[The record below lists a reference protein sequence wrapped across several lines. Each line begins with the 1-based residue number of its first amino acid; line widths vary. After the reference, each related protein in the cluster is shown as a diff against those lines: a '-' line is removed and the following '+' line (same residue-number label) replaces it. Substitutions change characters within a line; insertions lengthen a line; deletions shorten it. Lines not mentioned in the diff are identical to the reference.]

1 MAVADDDLVQH
12 AHLLRLEGAIARVA
26 IARWRTLHVV
36 GDVVTD
42 KAHLPRDFQR
52 LVNDGMNRRD
62 RRWLVAIIMHPGV
75 KPLDTWRVYF
85 VQRQSSQHRLDVVA
99 GDAAVAFPGRDRQV
113 RLHVVGKPLVK
124 PLSVGIAS
132 AGDQLATRSGRD
144 RGLDLLVELFARASV
159 ECQAAPIGQRD
170 AMAIV
175 LAEAVRRSFPLTA
188 ATHQTKPCF
197 VWRIARR
204 SRTPS
209 SASQSGPTIRLKR
222 IEPSALCARNSS
234 LILCGQLGHGVQW
247 ACSAAARAR
256 VSASCA
262 SSKQGRAVAG
272 PTSDTWSIT
281 SCEVRASPLRP
292 GYTRNCR
299 SAPVPDT
306 AVNPNPAARPDPA
319 GPQVREFW

>member
-42 KAHLPRDFQR
+42 QSHLSCDFQR

-62 RRWLVAIIMHPGV
+62 RRWLVAIVMHLGV

-159 ECQAAPIGQRD
+159 ECQAARIGQGD

-175 LAEAVRRSFPLTA
+175 LAKAVRRTFAPA
-188 ATHQTKPCF
+188 AASHQTSPCSGCLPP
-197 VWRIARR
+197 RR
-204 SRTPS
+204 SSTLA
-209 SASQSGPTIRLKR
+209 SARQPGPTIRPRR
-222 IEPSALCARNSS
+222 IEPSSLWARNS
-234 LILCGQLGHGVQW
+234 LLVQRGQTGPGVQW
-247 ACSAAARAR
+247 PCSATARAR
-256 VSASCA
+256 VSASCP
-262 SSKQGRAVAG
+262 SSKQRPAAAQ
-272 PTSDTWSIT
+272 PTSDTWSIA
-281 SCEVRASPLRP
+281 SCEGRGSPLCP

-299 SAPVPDT
+299 SAPVRT
-306 AVNPNPAARPDPA
+306 Q
-319 GPQVREFW
+319 GSI